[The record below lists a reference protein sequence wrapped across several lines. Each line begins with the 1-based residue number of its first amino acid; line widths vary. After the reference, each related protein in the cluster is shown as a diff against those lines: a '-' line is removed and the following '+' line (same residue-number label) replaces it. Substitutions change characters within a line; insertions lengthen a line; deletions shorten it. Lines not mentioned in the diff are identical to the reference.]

1 ALYATDASMY
11 AMSPVAVLVPETK
24 ADVHRGGEATQD
36 GTDRRPPASFAES
49 SSYVPMGNRRQC
61 SALAAVFPR
70 GYVHAGPVTRSPVF

>member
-1 ALYATDASMY
+1 MWSRG
-11 AMSPVAVLVPETK
+11 VIREGK
-24 ADVHRGGEATQD
+24 AGVHGGGEATQD

-70 GYVHAGPVTRSPVF
+70 GYVHARPVTRSPVF